1 MHTACD
7 YTDSSLRTRLY
18 MRILSQGALSA
29 ILSATRAVLSVHE
42 PLEYARPPVEIHLL
56 VCTLLSQLCSAVSTT
71 TQQRTTTATSN
82 DNANA
87 AADSY
92 ADGIYEV
99 QEVELAAVRHRDF
112 SRGLRLRRFL
122 SQCTSH
128 SEFGCAIGHAAWQ
141 VTQYLMVL
149 LCSTADSHTVLTA
162 AYKQHLPAR

>member
-1 MHTACD
+1 VANTVHTACD
-7 YTDSSLRTRLY
+7 YTDTVLCTRY
-18 MRILSQGALSA
+18 YICALSQGALSA
-29 ILSATRAVLSVHE
+29 ILSASRTVLSVYE

-56 VCTLLSQLCSAVSTT
+56 VCTLLSQVCSAVSST
-71 TQQRTTTATSN
+71 TQQRTTTTTT
-82 DNANA
+82 NASAVA

-92 ADGIYEV
+92 TVGSYEV

-141 VTQYLMVL
+141 VT
-149 LCSTADSHTVLTA
+149 HF
-162 AYKQHLPAR
+162 R

>member
-1 MHTACD
+1 
-7 YTDSSLRTRLY
+7 
-18 MRILSQGALSA
+18 
-29 ILSATRAVLSVHE
+29 VLSTHE

-56 VCTLLSQLCSAVSTT
+56 VCTLLSQLCRAVSST
-71 TQQRTTTATSN
+71 TQQRTSCTTAAAAG
-82 DNANA
+82 ANA

-92 ADGIYEV
+92 TDGSYEV

-141 VTQYLMVL
+141 VV
-149 LCSTADSHTVLTA
+149 V
-162 AYKQHLPAR
+162 